1 MDSRTAAHTLELI
14 AQFLELKGE
23 NQFKVRAYAGAANGI
38 RSANADDLAPLYESG
53 ELGKVR
59 GLGPATLAVV
69 RDLIETGE
77 SRYLEELRASM
88 PEGLVTMLEVPG
100 LTPARIH
107 TIYETLNVDSIDA
120 LEEAARDGRLAKL
133 PRFGPK
139 TAAKILDGIGKV
151 RLRGNLRL
159 FHHAAIEAHRI
170 VEAVR
175 SHPAVVRAEV
185 AGAARRCMEIAGPVV
200 VVAACRND
208 PRGVAQS
215 FTRISGVR
223 TAVGDGAAV
232 SIDFVDGARQ
242 ELRCFVHERYYVE
255 WFIAT
260 GDEAHVDAV
269 FDRLAARRITVEAD
283 QLLDRD
289 DTVIPVEDEAALYRL
304 AGLAFVEPEMREALG
319 EIDLAAR
326 NALPRL
332 VEPADIRGVLHCHT
346 HYSDGKASVRE
357 MADAA
362 RARGWSYIGI
372 TDHSTAAAF
381 AGGLRRDK
389 VLAQHEEID
398 ELNAVSDDGFRILKG
413 IEADILADGAL
424 DPCDGTLDNFDFV
437 VGSVHSRFAMDETAM
452 TDRILAA
459 LGDPRL
465 TILGHPTGRK
475 LLARDPYAVDLRAVL
490 ERAAEVGVSVELNS
504 DPRRLDLDWRHLM
517 TARKLG
523 ISVEIGPDAHSVPA
537 LDNVHVGVALARKA
551 WLTADDVLNTRSTDD
566 ILAFA
571 RRRRATN

>member
-23 NQFKVRAYAGAANGI
+23 NQFKVRAYAGAANGV
-38 RSANADDLAPLYESG
+38 RTLNADDLTPLYESG

-59 GLGPATLAVV
+59 GLGPATLAVI
-69 RDLIETGE
+69 RDLIESGE

-88 PEGLVTMLEVPG
+88 PEGLVAMLDVPG

-107 TIYETLNVDSIDA
+107 TIYETLNIDSLDA
-120 LEEAARDGRLAKL
+120 LEDAARDGRLATL

-159 FHHAAIEAHRI
+159 FHHALIEAHRL

-175 SHPAVVRAEV
+175 SHPDVIRAELG
-185 AGAARRCMEIAGPVV
+185 GAVRRCMEIAGPVT
-200 VVAACRND
+200 VVAACRSD
-208 PRGVAQS
+208 PRAVAQS
-215 FTRISGVR
+215 FTRIAGVSSS
-223 TAVGDGAAV
+223 VGDGAAV
-232 SIDFVDGARQ
+232 SIDFVDGARL
-242 ELRCFVHERYYVE
+242 ELRCVAPDRFAVA
-255 WFIAT
+255 WFRAT
-260 GDEAHVDAV
+260 GNEAHVDGV
-269 FDRLAARRITVEAD
+269 LDRLAAHRITIEAD
-283 QLLDRD
+283 QLFDRD
-289 DTVIPVEDEAALYRL
+289 DEVIPVDDEAALYRL
-304 AGLAFVEPEMREALG
+304 AGLAYVEPEMREGLG
-319 EIDLAAR
+319 EIDVAAR
-326 NALPRL
+326 GVLPRL
-332 VEPADIRGVLHCHT
+332 IEPADIRGVLHCHT
-346 HYSDGKASVRE
+346 HYSDGKQSVRE

-381 AGGLRRDK
+381 AGGMRRDK

-398 ELNAVSDDGFRILKG
+398 ELNATYTDFRILKG

-424 DPCDGTLDNFDFV
+424 DPCDGTLDDFDFV
-437 VGSVHSRFAMDETAM
+437 VGSVHSRFAMDGAAM
-452 TDRILAA
+452 TDRILTA
-459 LGDPRL
+459 LADPRL

-475 LLARDPYAVDLRAVL
+475 LLARDPYALDLGAVL
-490 ERAAEVGVSVELNS
+490 ERAAELGISVELNS

-523 ISVEIGPDAHSVPA
+523 LSVEIGPDAHSAPA
-537 LDNVHVGVALARKA
+537 LDNVNVGVAIARKA
-551 WLTADDVLNTRSTDD
+551 WLAAHDVLNTRSADE

-571 RRRRATN
+571 RRRRALN